1 MSNKDEEKTDLVQNE
16 RKDNRTQFIQNRILA
31 KMESAKTNQDVADVT
46 CLSCDELMRIISNNE
61 QSILSEC
68 PICGIRVVIGFTKF

>member
-1 MSNKDEEKTDLVQNE
+1 MVSQDDEKTDLVQDG

-31 KMESAKTNQDVADVT
+31 KMESAKTTQDVADVT

-68 PICGIRVVIGFTKF
+68 PICGIRVVVGFTKF